1 MKKPFKNTLFI
12 FHRDLRINDNRA
24 LNAALEQSEL
34 VTCAFV
40 VDPVFNQKPETRQF
54 AKQFLLGALKSLDDE
69 LHELDSGLL
78 ILSGAYV
85 DIIKSFLADGSVFAD
100 GTIDAVFV
108 NCEYTKNGRRRL
120 EQLRVLLESLDIALC
135 VYDDVLLFPPGFILK
150 ADGLPYTIFTPFYN
164 KAKQFPVE
172 KVKPLKCGRFQKL
185 KPEYRFSLVQLA
197 EYWQITP
204 TNSSIRN
211 QRIGVLKDLV
221 SCQNYS
227 GQRDFPALGAT
238 SHLSVHLKFGTLS
251 VREVYWS
258 ITKHLGADSPLLRQL
273 YWRDFFNH
281 IGFHFP
287 HVFSSAFHLQYANIH
302 WANDLNRFVRWCEGK
317 TGFPIVDAGM
327 RELNATG
334 YMHNRVRMIVASFL
348 VKDLHIDWRWGERYF
363 AETLIDYDCAVNN
376 GNWQWAASTG
386 CDAQPYFRIFNPWL
400 QQQKFDAQCEY
411 IYRWIPELTHF
422 SPKDIHNWFKVKTL
436 SDYPEPMVDHASAS
450 QQAKLLFKEAA
461 DINRKKAC

>member
-1 MKKPFKNTLFI
+1 MKRYKNALFI

-24 LNAALEQSEL
+24 LNAALEQSE
-34 VTCAFV
+34 VVSCAFV
-40 VDPVFNQKPETRQF
+40 VDPVFNQKPHVRQF
-54 AKQFLLGALKSLDDE
+54 AKQFLLNALHSLDE
-69 LHELDSGLL
+69 KLHDLDSGLFL
-78 ILSGAYV
+78 LSGSYV
-85 DIIKSFLADGSVFAD
+85 DIIKLFVVSNG
-100 GTIDAVFV
+100 IDAIFV
-108 NCEYTKNGRRRL
+108 NCEYTIHGKKRF
-120 EQLRVLLESLDIALC
+120 EKLRALLENLDIALC
-135 VYDDVLLFPPGFILK
+135 AYDDVLLFPPGFILK
-150 ADGLPYTIFTPFYN
+150 ADNLPYTVFTPFYN

-172 KVKPLKCGRFQKL
+172 KERAVKQGNFQKL
-185 KPEYRFSLVQLA
+185 HRQYAFSASRLS
-197 EYWQITP
+197 EYWRISP
-204 TNSSIRN
+204 VDFDICN
-211 QRIGVLKDLV
+211 QRIDALKHIGD
-221 SCQNYS
+221 CQDYS
-227 GQRDFPALGAT
+227 VQRDFPGLDAT

-258 ITKHLGADSPLLRQL
+258 IVKQLGADSPLLRQL

-287 HVFSSAFHLQYANIH
+287 HVFTGSFHLQYANIH
-302 WANDLNRFVRWCEGK
+302 WANDRDKFSRWCEGK

-363 AETLIDYDCAVNN
+363 AETLIDYDSAVNN

-411 IYRWIPELTHF
+411 IYRWIPELANF
-422 SPKDIHNWFKVKTL
+422 SPKDIHNWFKMSTVC
-436 SDYPEPMVDHASAS
+436 DYPAPIIDHAIAS
-450 QQAKLLFKEAA
+450 QQAKLIFKQAVE
-461 DINRKKAC
+461 NYRKVAEDFSDV